1 MFLTKRRI
9 VLMLAVVAVAGT
21 IIALPYISSLTA
33 TGLDRVTIEL
43 SDVKFVSA
51 SGGQK
56 PGQIAVVFRL
66 TNPTEN
72 TVTTSKI
79 EYDLFADNTRLGNS
93 ILSFEDIP
101 PNGRPTILPHQSI
114 DLTSLFQPSS
124 QPTQAIFNKIVNS
137 LSDIN
142 WKVQGVA
149 RIETAITLQDKQFS
163 DNL

>member
-56 PGQIAVVFRL
+56 PGQIDVVFRL

-79 EYDLFADNTRLGNS
+79 EYDLFADNTRLGDS

-124 QPTQAIFNKIVNS
+124 QPTQAIFNKIANS
-137 LSDIN
+137 PSDIN
-142 WKVQGVA
+142 WRVQGVA

-163 DNL
+163 DDL

>member
-56 PGQIAVVFRL
+56 PGQIDVVFRL

-124 QPTQAIFNKIVNS
+124 QPTQAIFNKIANS
-137 LSDIN
+137 PSDIN
-142 WKVQGVA
+142 WRVQGIA

-163 DNL
+163 DDL